1 MLRKKL
7 AGFLGILMVSVSVL
21 AGCSDAKADKAVQ
34 VTEGKETQGQEAQK
48 EKPVIGVSLATLQ
61 FPFYQDMQRGIEK
74 AAGEDFEI
82 AFVDCNGDEQVQ
94 MNSIENFIQMDCK
107 AVIMTYQNFDTL
119 KNICTP
125 LIDAD
130 IPIILCDAGPTDFV
144 YQAIG
149 TDNRIGG
156 RTAGKWVAQEY
167 LKDVDKN
174 EELDVV
180 LLIPPAGTSAKD
192 RAEGFEE
199 EICKVFPN
207 AHTETFGKSSDRQD
221 FMSTMED
228 VLSSH
233 SSLEF
238 VFGYSAQA
246 GMGAYDAIISAKNNH
261 TKVIGSDATDEEKG
275 AIDKSEDSPYLA
287 TVMQYPEKMGEI
299 AVQTIRDY
307 VIPGKQLPE
316 DQKYMNAGVGLYTY
330 GGKIITAEEIAL
342 D

>member
-1 MLRKKL
+1 MLRKKI
-7 AGFLGILMVSVSVL
+7 AGILGVL
-21 AGCSDAKADKAVQ
+21 LAAGLILTGCSKAKVNESTQAAAN
-34 VTEGKETQGQEAQK
+34 TEGQTPEEQN
-48 EKPVIGVSLATLQ
+48 EKAIIGVSLATLQ
-61 FPFYQDMQRGIEK
+61 FPFYQDMQRGIQN
-74 AAGEDFEI
+74 AAGDDIEL

-94 MNSIENFIQMDCK
+94 MNSIENFIQMGCK

-125 LIDAD
+125 LNDAG

-156 RTAGKWVAQEY
+156 RTAGKWAAEQY
-167 LKDVDKN
+167 LKDVDRN
-174 EELDVV
+174 EALDIIV
-180 LLIPPAGTSAKD
+180 LIPPSGTSAKA

-199 EICKVFPN
+199 EILKVFPN
-207 AHTETFGKSSDRQD
+207 SNIETFGKSADRQD

-228 VLSSH
+228 ALSSH
-233 SSLEF
+233 SSLDL

-246 GMGAYDAIISAKNNH
+246 GMGAYDAIISAKNEH
-261 TKVIGSDATDEEKG
+261 TKVIGFDATDEEKG
-275 AIDKSEDSPYLA
+275 AIDKAEDSPYVA
-287 TVMQYPEKMGEI
+287 TVMQYPEKMGEL

-307 VIPGKQLPE
+307 ILTGKELPE
-316 DQKYMNAGVGLYTY
+316 EEKYINAGVGLYTY

>member
-199 EICKVFPN
+199 VRFSQTP
-207 AHTETFGKSSDRQD
+207 TRRPLG
-221 FMSTMED
+221 
-228 VLSSH
+228 
-233 SSLEF
+233 
-238 VFGYSAQA
+238 
-246 GMGAYDAIISAKNNH
+246 NH
-261 TKVIGSDATDEEKG
+261 LTGRT
-275 AIDKSEDSPYLA
+275 LCQQWR
-287 TVMQYPEKMGEI
+287 TCC
-299 AVQTIRDY
+299 
-307 VIPGKQLPE
+307 LP
-316 DQKYMNAGVGLYTY
+316 
-330 GGKIITAEEIAL
+330 TAAWTLFLGIAL
-342 D
+342 RLVWGHMMQLYLQRTITQR